1 MKHLIKVL
9 DHQLFDAKYFTYK
22 VEQKLKRKKGKKGNL
37 KSEKKIGRLT
47 KNIFFML
54 MLGFP

>member
-9 DHQLFDAKYFTYK
+9 DHQLFDAKYFTDK

-37 KSEKKIGRLT
+37 KSEKKLED
-47 KNIFFML
+47 
-54 MLGFP
+54 